1 MARSKKQ
8 SGQRDDGINHACEAA
23 VGLLGQTEMIQLTDA
38 IQSLT
43 SELHQST
50 MSAAEN
56 LISIPA
62 LLDGKTEQAVEELLE
77 EMATLMAMLKEEQG
91 NTENALQ
98 SMPSTWSIDEPRTD
112 Q

>member
-1 MARSKKQ
+1 
-8 SGQRDDGINHACEAA
+8 
-23 VGLLGQTEMIQLTDA
+23 
-38 IQSLT
+38 
-43 SELHQST
+43 

-77 EMATLMAMLKEEQG
+77 EMATLLAMLKEEQG